1 MRSSLSEWET
11 QLKEKARPYL
21 LQGRQDDWGHTLR
34 ALEYGKALLEEEGGD
49 PEIVITSLILHD
61 IGWSQVSKEDFFQAP
76 IFEKKDTP
84 SAREHMEQGALLARQ
99 ILEELGFP
107 AEKMEKVLTIIAH
120 HDQREVIQSLELLE
134 ATLVFEADRLDRFG
148 PESQRRY
155 EKMFGPDFLQEG
167 RRYLLE
173 GAKVWFQTS
182 AGKRMVPEI
191 LGQDQPMLKNEF
203 ANKGD

>member
-1 MRSSLSEWET
+1 MPSLSEWET

-21 LQGRQDDWGHTLR
+21 LRGRQNDWEHTLR
-34 ALEYGKALLEEEGGD
+34 AMEYGKALLAEEGGD
-49 PEIVITSLILHD
+49 PEIVITALALHD
-61 IGWSQVSKEDFFQAP
+61 IGWSQVPKEDFFQAP

-107 AEKMEKVLTIIAH
+107 AEKMEKILSIIAH
-120 HDQREVIQSLELLE
+120 HDQKEYIQSQGLLE

-148 PESQRRY
+148 PESRRRY
-155 EKMFGPDFLQEG
+155 EKMFGPEYLHEG

-173 GAKVWFQTS
+173 GAKIWFQTS
-182 AGKRMVPEI
+182 ASKRMVSDI
-191 LGQDQPMLKNEF
+191 FGQNPPVLKDEF